1 MAGVNLSCCKSTIDS
16 RVLSINHN
24 MVS

>member
-1 MAGVNLSCCKSTIDS
+1 MAGVNFSCCKITVDS
-16 RVLSINHN
+16 RVASINHN

>member
-1 MAGVNLSCCKSTIDS
+1 MAGVNLSCCKITVDS
-16 RVLSINHN
+16 SVLSINHN